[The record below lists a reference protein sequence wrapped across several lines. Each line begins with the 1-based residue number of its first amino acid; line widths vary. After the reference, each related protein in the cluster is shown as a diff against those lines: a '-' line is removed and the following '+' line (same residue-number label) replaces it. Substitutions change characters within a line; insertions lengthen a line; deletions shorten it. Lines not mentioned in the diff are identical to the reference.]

1 MAPVSSPY
9 PTEKKIVFRVFIFF
23 LKASLLNS
31 FFDEKHKKTKS
42 REKTPQYKKCTLLVF
57 FITYIKRDVLEQ
69 FEQQREDDDDDDERW
84 WWWWWS
90 LVSRFSREQS

>member
-1 MAPVSSPY
+1 
-9 PTEKKIVFRVFIFF
+9 
-23 LKASLLNS
+23 
-31 FFDEKHKKTKS
+31 
-42 REKTPQYKKCTLLVF
+42 VF

-84 WWWWWS
+84 WWWWS

>member
-1 MAPVSSPY
+1 M
-9 PTEKKIVFRVFIFF
+9 FN

-31 FFDEKHKKTKS
+31 FEKHSQK
-42 REKTPQYKKCTLLVF
+42 REKTPQNKKVTFVF
-57 FITYIKRDVLEQ
+57 YIERERERDVLLER

-90 LVSRFSREQS
+90 LVSRFSRELS